1 MNYKRLLA
9 LFGICLKHYKQRQPD
24 AAPFQDVST
33 STAVHYR
40 AFLVFRLEDRLTVG
54 TSTTTPSSDGS
65 VAADGSGD
73 SGVAA
78 AAVFDRV
85 FLAEVGA
92 VVVAA
97 EVAGVARCLTGE
109 EGAGVEG

>member
-1 MNYKRLLA
+1 M
-9 LFGICLKHYKQRQPD
+9 
-24 AAPFQDVST
+24 
-33 STAVHYR
+33 
-40 AFLVFRLEDRLTVG
+40 
-54 TSTTTPSSDGS
+54 
-65 VAADGSGD
+65 AADGSGD